1 MRLFADGGEVDA
13 LLALTGTAAHHV
25 TTGADIGETG
35 GLQPPGQLLHGIGT
49 LAVDLQ
55 LTIPRAVALLAEQIY
70 VVGAQTAAVLGA
82 PDAVGVLRLVQ
93 KHLTVSAAS
102 FSTVLIS
109 NTSRPPG
116 AMNRCSR

>member
-13 LLALTGTAAHHV
+13 LLALAGTAAHHV
-25 TTGADIGETG
+25 ATGADIGEAG

-70 VVGAQTAAVLGA
+70 VVGA
-82 PDAVGVLRLVQ
+82 
-93 KHLTVSAAS
+93 
-102 FSTVLIS
+102 
-109 NTSRPPG
+109 
-116 AMNRCSR
+116 MNRCSRWKVRCTSAGRVR